1 MSARLWKLA
10 LAIEGLSTDEVL
22 IHDLVATE
30 TVSSGFTAR
39 VGAFCRR
46 LVDPNALI
54 GTTAKVTLQFAGD
67 AKRHFEGIVLEASAR
82 RALRDRMHLH
92 LTFGSR
98 LELLRLGSNSRI
110 FRDMSVP
117 DVVKA
122 VLTGA
127 GLAEAEWQLSGDHR
141 PHENIVQ
148 YGESDFVFIAR
159 LLAEEGIGF
168 AVRHDDAKS
177 KVVFFDE
184 SPSLSPVSEPA
195 LLYRELAGMA
205 ATEAIWDCSE
215 RRVSAPD
222 AVWLRDY
229 DLDKPAFDLS
239 ARDKTDASTGREMY
253 SHPGGFTDPAEGKR
267 LARLRLEGLRAGT
280 RQLSARSNCPRLEA
294 GRTFTLGEHPR
305 AKLNGEHLVLSVT
318 HTASIQFDTQSG
330 HTTDTGYANEFLAM
344 PRAVPYRPQLVEA
357 PELGGVHVAFVTGPA
372 AEEIHADKDGRVKVR
387 FPWDRSG
394 KTDDSSSTWLRV
406 GQLALGGSMVLPRK
420 DFEVIVD
427 YELGDID
434 RPLVTGHLY
443 NGLARPPYELPAHAA
458 RSSIQSA
465 TTGKGPGA
473 NELRFDDSA
482 GGEEMM
488 LNASKDLTIGVDNN
502 ASWLAG
508 AKESLTVGANHAL
521 SVGTDHFAN
530 VKTSRALSVGGPQN
544 VNVGGDYSD
553 GVGGSESVSVGGS
566 RHVKSGDHF
575 EGCTAALTR
584 TVGGLQSVTGIAGYQ
599 RKIAGAS
606 TTKVGGVWAE
616 IAGQSRSSMCGG
628 GRTETIGALKLI
640 KAKQVSVSCGTAY
653 TAEVGAYSVQC
664 GGGRTDSAKA
674 AVSIAAG
681 GGMSVKASNIAIE
694 AKSSLRLTAGAC
706 VIKLSSSGEV
716 SIKAPSIDL
725 TGVKALNQ
733 VMHKSN

>member
-10 LAIEGLSTDEVL
+10 LAVEGLSTDEVL
-22 IHDLVATE
+22 VHDLVATE

-46 LVDPNALI
+46 LLDPNALI

-67 AKRHFEGIVLEASAR
+67 AKRHFEGVVLEARVR
-82 RALRDRMHLH
+82 RAVRDRMHLH

-98 LELLRLGSNSRI
+98 LEPLRLGSDSRI

-122 VLTGA
+122 VLTDA
-127 GLAEAEWQLSGDHR
+127 GVAAAEWQLSGDHK

-148 YGESDFVFIAR
+148 YGESDFVFLTR

-168 AVRHDDAKS
+168 AVRHDDGTS
-177 KVVFFDE
+177 KVVFFDDNAA
-184 SPSLSPVSEPA
+184 LSSIAGAATLP
-195 LLYRELAGMA
+195 YRELFAG
-205 ATEAIWDCSE
+205 ERVWDCSE
-215 RRVSAPD
+215 RRVSASD
-222 AVWLRDY
+222 AVCLRDY

-239 ARDKTDASTGREMY
+239 ARDKTEASTGREVY
-253 SHPGGFTDPAEGKR
+253 VHPGAFTDPAAGKR
-267 LARLRLEGLRAGT
+267 LARLRLEGLRVGT
-280 RQLSARSNCPRLEA
+280 WQLSARSNCPRLEA
-294 GRTFTLGEHPR
+294 GRTFTLGDHPR
-305 AKLNGEHLVLSVT
+305 AKLNGEHLLLSVT

-330 HTTDTGYANEFLAM
+330 HTTDTAYANELLAM
-344 PRAVPYRPQLVEA
+344 PRAVPYRPPLIES
-357 PELGGVHVAFVTGPA
+357 PELGGVQVAFVTCPA
-372 AEEIHADKDGRVKVR
+372 AEEIHVDKDGRVKVR

-420 DFEVIVD
+420 DFEVLVD

-443 NGLARPPYELPAHAA
+443 NGLAKPPYELPAHAA
-458 RSSIQSA
+458 RSAIQSA

-566 RHVKSGDHF
+566 RHVKCGDHF
-575 EGCTAALTR
+575 EGCTATLTR

-664 GGGRTDSAKA
+664 GGGRTDSATA